1 MGNVKKLR
9 TQIKGL
15 DDVFYGGINVDDSRQ
30 EGTLIAIYGSK
41 GVNKIQLAM
50 QIVRGLT
57 DSLLKECRNRECGN
71 SLFYSINKRTNEMLL
86 MLTNIMIYN
95 EINNVIWSYRQCGN
109 NEHSFEPL
117 KKYFDLMDDQESP
130 YSQVVNLFNSNPDEF
145 LFFLSDG
152 SVYYNE
158 RTNSLNIQQVEEND
172 SRINQLLRLKDDT
185 LKSNPN
191 GEKSKLLCNI
201 EFYGKDDLERGENEI
216 KTESMIA
223 PQYLSS
229 INSVLGRL
237 GERYNNGNCPKVP
250 CIAIDGFS
258 QLSEEELKRV
268 PLAYIEGLLRR
279 MSHVSIL
286 VFDDKCK
293 AIGCN
298 ADIVI
303 DMTRRDVLDKA
314 SFSYSELQV
323 TKCLPQLFAPGRHQ
337 YKLTH
342 IGIEVYPNTER
353 VLNRK
358 NFDNRLYCDVNRSM
372 FMPSYRDYI
381 QYLQQQDKNVSNSIG
396 ASLLQ
401 NGNSCITTWESFR
414 NVQEQYLRNLVNN
427 RHSSN
432 NEDHFTLLEN
442 ILFRNEVEECA
453 NFEDANLTNII
464 TTLVG
469 KGYED
474 TTYNYFANAVVFN
487 KACQKQETLYVVFA
501 KDGDQVR
508 TNVSCPCLRK
518 RGCCDICI
526 DCHKRLHLFTVRMG
540 DISAA
545 ELLYRLDEVLNYY
558 NTDNSKHKISQ
569 IVVDEIQ
576 TAVEFAFPSLFED
589 RLFLPA
595 LIRLF
600 RRHRIPTLIMC
611 QKNKKYASELC
622 SFADNVIMLNRY
634 NSSDDDH
641 EPQERLDILIP
652 KYYCSEPFNRHF
664 EYTIP
669 LDEKAKSG
677 LFVCEMHGIKMN
689 PDYIGVPK
697 EIPAIRVESFL
708 KEQ

>member
-1 MGNVKKLR
+1 MGNAKKLR
-9 TQIKGL
+9 THIKGL
-15 DDVFYGGINVDDSRQ
+15 DDIFYGGINVDDSQQ
-30 EGTLIAIYGSK
+30 EGTLIAIFGSK

-50 QIVRGLT
+50 QMVWGLT
-57 DSLLKECRNRECGN
+57 ESLLKELGN
-71 SLFYSINKRTNEMLL
+71 ENYDDSLFYSINKRTDEMQSI
-86 MLTNIMIYN
+86 LTNIMVYRDISDK
-95 EINNVIWSYRQCGN
+95 IQSYRLN
-109 NEHSFEPL
+109 DETKHLLEVL
-117 KKYFDLMDDQESP
+117 RKYFDLRKIPGSFYEEVAGLADSSP
-130 YSQVVNLFNSNPDEF
+130 EEILS
-145 LFFLSDG
+145 FLSDG

-158 RTNSLNIQQVEEND
+158 RTSSLNIQQVEEND
-172 SRINQLLRLKDDT
+172 SVKNQIFRLNEENLQLED
-185 LKSNPN
+185 NHVV
-191 GEKSKLLCNI
+191 
-201 EFYGKDDLERGENEI
+201 FHGKDNLEDADRNR
-216 KTESMIA
+216 TESMIA

-303 DMTRRDVLDKA
+303 NMTRRDVLDKA

-381 QYLQQQDKNVSNSIG
+381 QYLQQHDKNITNSIET
-396 ASLLQ
+396 SLLQ
-401 NGNSCITTWESFR
+401 DGNSCITTWESFR
-414 NVQEQYLRNLVNN
+414 KVQEQYLRNLVSN

-432 NEDHFTLLEN
+432 NEEYSTLLGN

-453 NFEDANLTNII
+453 NFEDANPTNII

-487 KACQKQETLYVVFA
+487 KSCQKQETLYVVFA

-526 DCHKRLHLFTVRMG
+526 DCHKRIHLFTVRMG

-589 RLFLPA
+589 RLFLPS

-611 QKNKKYASELC
+611 QKNKKYAGELC
-622 SFADNVIMLNRY
+622 SFADNVIMLDRY

-664 EYTIP
+664 AYIVP
-669 LDEKAKSG
+669 LDETAKSG
-677 LFVCEMHGIKMN
+677 LFVCEKHGIKIN
-689 PDYIGVPK
+689 SDHIGSPK
-697 EIPAIRVESFL
+697 EVPSIRVESFW
-708 KEQ
+708 KEL

>member
-1 MGNVKKLR
+1 MGNAKKLR

-15 DDVFYGGINVDDSRQ
+15 DDIFYGGINVDDSQQ
-30 EGTLIAIYGSK
+30 EGTLIAIFGSK
-41 GVNKIQLAM
+41 GVNKIQLAIQM
-50 QIVRGLT
+50 VQGLT
-57 DSLLKECRNRECGN
+57 ESLWKERGN
-71 SLFYSINKRTNEMLL
+71 ENCNDSLFYSINKRTNEMRSI
-86 MLTNIMIYN
+86 LTNILVYRDISDK
-95 EINNVIWSYRQCGN
+95 IQSYRLN
-109 NEHSFEPL
+109 DEIKPLLEVL
-117 KKYFDLMDDQESP
+117 KKYFDLQKIQGSLYADVAGLADS
-130 YSQVVNLFNSNPDEF
+130 SPDEI
-145 LFFLSDG
+145 LSFLSDG

-158 RTNSLNIQQVEEND
+158 RTSSLNIQQVEEND
-172 SRINQLLRLKDDT
+172 SCKNQLFRLKEDE
-185 LKSNPN
+185 LQFEGNHV
-191 GEKSKLLCNI
+191 I
-201 EFYGKDDLERGENEI
+201 FYGKDHLENTD
-216 KTESMIA
+216 KTKSESMIA

-229 INSVLGRL
+229 LNAIL
-237 GERYNNGNCPKVP
+237 GELGKRYKNGNGSKIP

-303 DMTRRDVLDKA
+303 NMTRRDVLDKA

-372 FMPSYRDYI
+372 FMPSYRDYF
-381 QYLQQQDKNVSNSIG
+381 QYLQQQDKNISNSIET
-396 ASLLQ
+396 SLLQ
-401 NGNSCITTWESFR
+401 NGNSCTTTLESFR
-414 NVQEQYLRNLVNN
+414 NVKEQYLRNLVSN

-432 NEDHFTLLEN
+432 NEDYFTLLGN
-442 ILFRNEVEECA
+442 ILFRNEVEEYA
-453 NFEDANLTNII
+453 NFEDANPTNII

-487 KACQKQETLYVVFA
+487 KACRKQETLYVVFA

-600 RRHRIPTLIMC
+600 RRHRIPTLFMC

-622 SFADNVIMLNRY
+622 SFADNVIMLDRHNPI
-634 NSSDDDH
+634 DDVN
-641 EPQERLDILIP
+641 ELRERLDILIP

-664 EYTIP
+664 AYTIP
-669 LDEKAKSG
+669 LDENAKSG
-677 LFVCEMHGIKMN
+677 LFVCEKNGVKMN
-689 PDYIGVPK
+689 SDYIGSPQEVPS
-697 EIPAIRVESFL
+697 IRVESFW

>member
-1 MGNVKKLR
+1 MGNAKKLR

-15 DDVFYGGINVDDSRQ
+15 DDIFYGGINVDDSQQ
-30 EGTLIAIYGSK
+30 EGTLVAIFGSK
-41 GVNKIQLAM
+41 GVNKIQLAIQM
-50 QIVRGLT
+50 VQGLT
-57 DSLLKECRNRECGN
+57 ESLLKELEYKNGGN
-71 SLFYSINKRTNEMLL
+71 SLFYSINKRTDEMRSI
-86 MLTNIMIYN
+86 LTNIMVYRDISGK
-95 EINNVIWSYRQCGN
+95 IQSYRLNDETQPLL
-109 NEHSFEPL
+109 EVL
-117 KKYFDLMDDQESP
+117 KKYFDLQKIQGSLYEEVAGLADS
-130 YSQVVNLFNSNPDEF
+130 SPDEI
-145 LFFLSDG
+145 LSFLSDG

-158 RTNSLNIQQVEEND
+158 RTSSLNILQVEEND
-172 SRINQLLRLKDDT
+172 SDKNQIFRLNEDD
-185 LKSNPN
+185 LQLEDNHVV
-191 GEKSKLLCNI
+191 
-201 EFYGKDDLERGENEI
+201 FYGKDNLEDSKGS

-223 PQYLSS
+223 PQYLSL
-229 INSVLGRL
+229 INTILGRL
-237 GERYNNGNCPKVP
+237 GERYKKGDVPKVP

-279 MSHVSIL
+279 MAHVSIL

-293 AIGCN
+293 AIGSN

-323 TKCLPQLFAPGRHQ
+323 SKCLPQLYAPGRHQ

-372 FMPSYRDYI
+372 FMPSYRDYF
-381 QYLQQQDKNVSNSIG
+381 QYLQQQCKNYSNPEG
-396 ASLLQ
+396 ALLLE
-401 NGNSCITTWESFR
+401 NGNSSLKTWRAFKAAR
-414 NVQEQYLRNLVNN
+414 DKYLVNLVDS
-427 RHSSN
+427 RHTSNTDTFSS
-432 NEDHFTLLEN
+432 LLDKV
-442 ILFRNEVEECA
+442 LFRNDVEECA
-453 NFEDANLTNII
+453 MFEDANPTNII

-474 TTYNYFANAVVFN
+474 TTYSHFANAVVFN
-487 KACQKQETLYVVFA
+487 KACQKRETLYVVFA

-508 TNVSCPCLRK
+508 ANVSCPCLRQ

-526 DCHKRLHLFTVRMG
+526 DCHKRLHLYTVRMG

-600 RRHRIPTLIMC
+600 RRHRIPTLIVC
-611 QKNKKYASELC
+611 QKDKKYASELC
-622 SFADNVIMLNRY
+622 SFADNVIMLDRH
-634 NSSDDDH
+634 NSSDDIN
-641 EPQERLDILIP
+641 EPREHLDILIP

-664 EYTIP
+664 AYSIP
-669 LDEKAKSG
+669 LDEKVKTG
-677 LFVCEMHGIKMN
+677 LFVCKEKGIQIDRDHIGN
-689 PDYIGVPK
+689 PREVPAARI
-697 EIPAIRVESFL
+697 EAFL
-708 KEQ
+708 KENKE

>member
-1 MGNVKKLR
+1 MGNAKKLR

-15 DDVFYGGINVDDSRQ
+15 DDIFYGGIDVDDCQQ
-30 EGTLIAIYGSK
+30 EGTLIAIFGSK
-41 GVNKIQLAM
+41 GVNKIQLAIQM
-50 QIVRGLT
+50 VQGLT
-57 DSLLKECRNRECGN
+57 ESLVNESGNENRDD
-71 SLFYSINKRTNEMLL
+71 SLFYSINKRTDEMRSL
-86 MLTNIMIYN
+86 LTNITVHRDISDKLQ
-95 EINNVIWSYRQCGN
+95 SYRLNDETQPLL
-109 NEHSFEPL
+109 EVL
-117 KKYFDLMDDQESP
+117 KKYFDLQKIQDSLYEEVADLADS
-130 YSQVVNLFNSNPDEF
+130 SPDEI
-145 LFFLSDG
+145 LSFLSDG
-152 SVYYNE
+152 SVYYNK
-158 RTNSLNIQQVEEND
+158 RTSSLNILQVEEND
-172 SRINQLLRLKDDT
+172 SCKNQLFRLKEDD
-185 LKSNPN
+185 
-191 GEKSKLLCNI
+191 LLFEDNHVV
-201 EFYGKDDLERGENEI
+201 FYGKDHLEDTA
-216 KTESMIA
+216 KTRSESMIA

-229 INSVLGRL
+229 FNAILGEL
-237 GERYNNGNCPKVP
+237 GERYKNGNGSKVP

-258 QLSEEELKRV
+258 QLSEEELQRV

-286 VFDDKCK
+286 VFDDKGK
-293 AIGCN
+293 TIGCN

-323 TKCLPQLFAPGRHQ
+323 TKCLPQLYAPGRHQ

-372 FMPSYRDYI
+372 FTPSYRDYF
-381 QYLQQQDKNVSNSIG
+381 QYLQQQCKNYSNTEG
-396 ASLLQ
+396 TSLLE
-401 NGNSCITTWESFR
+401 NGNSGLKTWNAFKEAR
-414 NVQEQYLRNLVNN
+414 DKYQVNLVNN
-427 RHSSN
+427 RHASNTDILSS
-432 NEDHFTLLEN
+432 LLDN
-442 ILFRNEVEECA
+442 IMFRNDVEKRA
-453 NFEDANLTNII
+453 NFEEANPTNII

-474 TTYNYFANAVVFN
+474 TTYGYFANAVVFN
-487 KACQKQETLYVVFA
+487 KACRKQETLYVVFA

-508 TNVSCPCLRK
+508 GNVSCPCLRK

-526 DCHKRLHLFTVRMG
+526 DCHKRLHLYTVRMG

-545 ELLYRLDEVLNYY
+545 ELLYRLDELLNHY

-611 QKNKKYASELC
+611 QKDKKYASELC
-622 SFADNVIMLNRY
+622 SFADNVIMLDRY
-634 NSSDDDH
+634 NASDDNH
-641 EPQERLDILIP
+641 EPREHLDILIP
-652 KYYCSEPFNRHF
+652 KYYFCEPFNRH
-664 EYTIP
+664 YAYSIP
-669 LDEKAKSG
+669 LDEKVKTG
-677 LFVCEMHGIKMN
+677 LFACKGNGIQIDRDHIGN
-689 PDYIGVPK
+689 PREVPTS
-697 EIPAIRVESFL
+697 RVEAFL
-708 KEQ
+708 KEDKE

>member
-1 MGNVKKLR
+1 MGNAKKLR

-15 DDVFYGGINVDDSRQ
+15 DDIFYGGINVDDSQQ
-30 EGTLIAIYGSK
+30 EGTLIAVFGSK
-41 GVNKIQLAM
+41 GVNKIQLAIQM
-50 QIVRGLT
+50 VQGLT
-57 DSLLKECRNRECGN
+57 ESLWKERGN
-71 SLFYSINKRTNEMLL
+71 ENCNDSLFYSINKRTNEMRSI
-86 MLTNIMIYN
+86 LTNIMVYRDISDK
-95 EINNVIWSYRQCGN
+95 IQSYRLN
-109 NEHSFEPL
+109 DETKSL
-117 KKYFDLMDDQESP
+117 LDVLRKYFDLRKIPGSFYEEVAGLADSSP
-130 YSQVVNLFNSNPDEF
+130 EEILS
-145 LFFLSDG
+145 FLSDG

-158 RTNSLNIQQVEEND
+158 RTSSLNIQQVEEND
-172 SRINQLLRLKDDT
+172 SCKNQLFRLKEEDLQFED
-185 LKSNPN
+185 SHVV
-191 GEKSKLLCNI
+191 
-201 EFYGKDDLERGENEI
+201 FHGKDNLENTD
-216 KTESMIA
+216 KTKSESMIA

-229 INSVLGRL
+229 LNAIL
-237 GERYNNGNCPKVP
+237 GELGKRYKNGNGSKIP

-303 DMTRRDVLDKA
+303 NMTRRDVLDKA

-372 FMPSYRDYI
+372 FMPSYRDYF
-381 QYLQQQDKNVSNSIG
+381 QYLQQQDKNISNSIET
-396 ASLLQ
+396 SLLQ
-401 NGNSCITTWESFR
+401 NGNSCTTTLESFR
-414 NVQEQYLRNLVNN
+414 NVQEQYLRNLVRN

-432 NEDHFTLLEN
+432 IEDCFTLLGN

-453 NFEDANLTNII
+453 NFEDANPTNII

-487 KACQKQETLYVVFA
+487 KACRKQETLYVVFA

-600 RRHRIPTLIMC
+600 RRHRIPTLFMC

-622 SFADNVIMLNRY
+622 SFADNVIMLDRHNPI
-634 NSSDDDH
+634 DDVN
-641 EPQERLDILIP
+641 ELRERLDILIP

-664 EYTIP
+664 AYTIP
-669 LDEKAKSG
+669 LDENAKSG
-677 LFVCEMHGIKMN
+677 LFVCEKNGVKMN
-689 PDYIGVPK
+689 PDYIGSPK
-697 EIPAIRVESFL
+697 EVSSIRVESFW

>member
-1 MGNVKKLR
+1 MGKAKKLR

-15 DDVFYGGINVDDSRQ
+15 DDIFYGGINVDDSQQ
-30 EGTLIAIYGSK
+30 EGNLIAIYGSK

-50 QIVRGLT
+50 QMVWGLT
-57 DSLLKECRNRECGN
+57 ESLLKELGN
-71 SLFYSINKRTNEMLL
+71 ENFDDSLFYSINKRTDEMQSI
-86 MLTNIMIYN
+86 LTNIMVYRDISDK
-95 EINNVIWSYRQCGN
+95 IQSYRLN
-109 NEHSFEPL
+109 DETKHLLEVL
-117 KKYFDLMDDQESP
+117 RKYFDLRKIPGSFYEEVAGLADSSP
-130 YSQVVNLFNSNPDEF
+130 EEILS
-145 LFFLSDG
+145 FLSDG

-158 RTNSLNIQQVEEND
+158 RTSSLNIQQVEEND
-172 SRINQLLRLKDDT
+172 SVKNQIFRLNEENLQLED
-185 LKSNPN
+185 NHVV
-191 GEKSKLLCNI
+191 
-201 EFYGKDDLERGENEI
+201 FHGKDNLEDADRNR
-216 KTESMIA
+216 TESMIA

-303 DMTRRDVLDKA
+303 NMTRRDVLDKA

-381 QYLQQQDKNVSNSIG
+381 QYLQQHDKNISNSIET
-396 ASLLQ
+396 SLLQ
-401 NGNSCITTWESFR
+401 DGNSCITTWESFR
-414 NVQEQYLRNLVNN
+414 KVQEQYLRNLVSN

-432 NEDHFTLLEN
+432 NEEYSTLLGN
-442 ILFRNEVEECA
+442 ILFRNEVEECV
-453 NFEDANLTNII
+453 NFEDANPTNII

-518 RGCCDICI
+518 RGCCDICM

-589 RLFLPA
+589 RLFLPS

-611 QKNKKYASELC
+611 QKNKKYAGELC
-622 SFADNVIMLNRY
+622 SFADNVIMLDRY

-664 EYTIP
+664 AYIVP
-669 LDEKAKSG
+669 LDETAKSG
-677 LFVCEMHGIKMN
+677 LFVCEKHGIKIN
-689 PDYIGVPK
+689 SDHIGSPK
-697 EIPAIRVESFL
+697 EVSSIRVESFW
-708 KEQ
+708 KEL

>member
-1 MGNVKKLR
+1 MGNAKKLR

-15 DDVFYGGINVDDSRQ
+15 DDIFYGGINVDYSWQD
-30 EGTLIAIYGSK
+30 GTLIAIYGSK

-50 QIVRGLT
+50 QMVWGLT
-57 DSLLKECRNRECGN
+57 DSLLKELGN
-71 SLFYSINKRTNEMLL
+71 ENCDDSLFYSINKRTNEMRSI
-86 MLTNIMIYN
+86 LTNILVYRDISDK
-95 EINNVIWSYRQCGN
+95 IQSYRLN
-109 NEHSFEPL
+109 DEIKPLLEVL
-117 KKYFDLMDDQESP
+117 KKYFDLQKIQGSLYADVAGLADS
-130 YSQVVNLFNSNPDEF
+130 SPDEI
-145 LFFLSDG
+145 LSFLSDG

-158 RTNSLNIQQVEEND
+158 RTSSLNIQQVEEND
-172 SRINQLLRLKDDT
+172 SCKNQLFRLKEDE
-185 LKSNPN
+185 LQFEGNHV
-191 GEKSKLLCNI
+191 I
-201 EFYGKDDLERGENEI
+201 FYGKDHLENTD
-216 KTESMIA
+216 KTKSESMIA

-229 INSVLGRL
+229 LNAIL
-237 GERYNNGNCPKVP
+237 GELGKRYKNGNGSKIP

-303 DMTRRDVLDKA
+303 NMTRRDVLDKA

-372 FMPSYRDYI
+372 FMPSYRDYF
-381 QYLQQQDKNVSNSIG
+381 QYLQQQDKNISNSIET
-396 ASLLQ
+396 SLLQ
-401 NGNSCITTWESFR
+401 DGNSCITTWKSFR
-414 NVQEQYLRNLVNN
+414 NVQEQYLRNLVSN

-432 NEDHFTLLEN
+432 NEDYSTLLGN
-442 ILFRNEVEECA
+442 ILFRNEVEEYA

-474 TTYNYFANAVVFN
+474 ATYNYFANAVVFN
-487 KACQKQETLYVVFA
+487 RACRKQETLYVVFA

-508 TNVSCPCLRK
+508 TNVSCPCLRQ

-558 NTDNSKHKISQ
+558 NTDNSKHKIFQ

-600 RRHRIPTLIMC
+600 RRHRIPTLFMC

-622 SFADNVIMLNRY
+622 SFADNVIMLDRY
-634 NSSDDDH
+634 NSMDDVN
-641 EPQERLDILIP
+641 ELRERLDILIP

-664 EYTIP
+664 AYTIP
-669 LDEKAKSG
+669 LDENAKSG
-677 LFVCEMHGIKMN
+677 LFVCEKNGVKMN
-689 PDYIGVPK
+689 SDYIGSPK
-697 EIPAIRVESFL
+697 EVSSIRVESFW

>member
-1 MGNVKKLR
+1 MGNAKKLR

-15 DDVFYGGINVDDSRQ
+15 DDIFYGGINVDDSQQ
-30 EGTLIAIYGSK
+30 EGTLVAIFGSK
-41 GVNKIQLAM
+41 GVNKIQLAIQM
-50 QIVRGLT
+50 VQGIT
-57 DSLLKECRNRECGN
+57 ESFLKESGNKNCGN
-71 SLFYSINKRTNEMLL
+71 SLFYSINKRTDEMQSI
-86 MLTNIMIYN
+86 LTNIMVYRDISDK
-95 EINNVIWSYRQCGN
+95 VQSYRLN
-109 NEHSFEPL
+109 DETKPLFEVL
-117 KKYFDLMDDQESP
+117 KKYFDIQKIQGSLYADLADS
-130 YSQVVNLFNSNPDEF
+130 NLGEILS
-145 LFFLSDG
+145 FLSDG

-158 RTNSLNIQQVEEND
+158 RTSSLNIQQVEEND
-172 SRINQLLRLKDDT
+172 SVKNQIFRLNKENLQLED
-185 LKSNPN
+185 NHVV
-191 GEKSKLLCNI
+191 
-201 EFYGKDDLERGENEI
+201 FHGKDNLGDADRNRT
-216 KTESMIA
+216 KSMIA

-229 INSVLGRL
+229 INAVLGRL
-237 GERYNNGNCPKVP
+237 GERYNNGNCLKVP

-293 AIGCN
+293 AIGSN

-323 TKCLPQLFAPGRHQ
+323 SKCLPQLYAPGRHQ

-372 FMPSYRDYI
+372 FMPSYRDYF
-381 QYLQQQDKNVSNSIG
+381 QYLQQQCKNYSNTEG
-396 ASLLQ
+396 TSLQ
-401 NGNSCITTWESFR
+401 ENGNSGLKTWRAFKAAR
-414 NVQEQYLRNLVNN
+414 DKYLVNLVDS
-427 RHSSN
+427 RHTSNIDTFSS
-432 NEDHFTLLEN
+432 LLDN
-442 ILFRNEVEECA
+442 ILFRNDVEECA
-453 NFEDANLTNII
+453 MFEDANPTNII

-474 TTYNYFANAVVFN
+474 TTYSYFANAIVFN
-487 KACQKQETLYVVFA
+487 KACRKQETLYVVFA

-508 TNVSCPCLRK
+508 ANVSCPCLRQ

-526 DCHKRLHLFTVRMG
+526 DCHKRLHLYTVRMG

-576 TAVEFAFPSLFED
+576 TAVEFSFPSLFED

-600 RRHRIPTLIMC
+600 RRHRIPTLIVC
-611 QKNKKYASELC
+611 QKDKKYASELC
-622 SFADNVIMLNRY
+622 SFADNVIMLDRH
-634 NSSDDDH
+634 NSSDDIN
-641 EPQERLDILIP
+641 EPREHLDILIL

-664 EYTIP
+664 AYSIP
-669 LDEKAKSG
+669 LDEKVKTG
-677 LFVCEMHGIKMN
+677 LFVCKEKGIQIDRDHIGN
-689 PDYIGVPK
+689 PREVPAVRI
-697 EIPAIRVESFL
+697 EAFL
-708 KEQ
+708 KENKE

>member
-1 MGNVKKLR
+1 MGNAKKLR

-15 DDVFYGGINVDDSRQ
+15 DDVFYGGINVDYSRQ
-30 EGTLIAIYGSK
+30 DGTLVAIYGSK

-50 QIVRGLT
+50 QMVWGLT
-57 DSLLKECRNRECGN
+57 DSLSKELGN
-71 SLFYSINKRTNEMLL
+71 ENCDDSLFYSINKRTDEMQSI
-86 MLTNIMIYN
+86 LTNIMVYRDISDK
-95 EINNVIWSYRQCGN
+95 IQSYRLN
-109 NEHSFEPL
+109 DETKSL
-117 KKYFDLMDDQESP
+117 LDALRKYFDLQKIPGSFYEEVAGLADSSP
-130 YSQVVNLFNSNPDEF
+130 EEILS
-145 LFFLSDG
+145 FLSDG

-158 RTNSLNIQQVEEND
+158 RTSSLNIQQVEEND
-172 SRINQLLRLKDDT
+172 SCKNQLFRLKEDN
-185 LKSNPN
+185 LQFENN
-191 GEKSKLLCNI
+191 HVV
-201 EFYGKDDLERGENEI
+201 FYGKDNLEEVEGIRTNL
-216 KTESMIA
+216 MLA

-229 INSVLGRL
+229 INAVLGRL
-237 GERYNNGNCPKVP
+237 GVRYNNGNCSKVP
-250 CIAIDGFS
+250 CVAIDGFS

-303 DMTRRDVLDKA
+303 DMTRREVLDKA

-323 TKCLPQLFAPGRHQ
+323 TKCLPQLYAPGRHQ

-372 FMPSYRDYI
+372 FVPSYRDYI
-381 QYLQQQDKNVSNSIG
+381 QYLQQQYKNISNSIET
-396 ASLLQ
+396 SLLQ
-401 NGNSCITTWESFR
+401 NGNSCTTTWESFR
-414 NVQEQYLRNLVNN
+414 NVQEQYLCNLVSN

-432 NEDHFTLLEN
+432 NEDYSTLLGN

-453 NFEDANLTNII
+453 NFEDANPTNII

-469 KGYED
+469 KGCED

-487 KACQKQETLYVVFA
+487 RACQKQETLYVVFA

-545 ELLYRLDEVLNYY
+545 ELLYRLDELLNYY
-558 NTDNSKHKISQ
+558 NTYNSKHKISQ

-600 RRHRIPTLIMC
+600 RRHRIPTLFMC
-611 QKNKKYASELC
+611 QKNKKYDSELC
-622 SFADNVIMLNRY
+622 SFADNVIMLDRY
-634 NSSDDDH
+634 NSMDDVN
-641 EPQERLDILIP
+641 ELRERLDILIP

-664 EYTIP
+664 AYTIP
-669 LDEKAKSG
+669 LDENAKSG
-677 LFVCEMHGIKMN
+677 LFVCEKSGIKIN
-689 PDYIGVPK
+689 PDYIGSPK
-697 EIPAIRVESFL
+697 EVSSIRVESFW

>member
-1 MGNVKKLR
+1 MGNAKKLR

-15 DDVFYGGINVDDSRQ
+15 DDIFYGGINVDDSQQ
-30 EGTLIAIYGSK
+30 EGTLIAIFGSK
-41 GVNKIQLAM
+41 GVNKIQLAIQM
-50 QIVRGLT
+50 VQGLT
-57 DSLLKECRNRECGN
+57 ESLWKERGN
-71 SLFYSINKRTNEMLL
+71 ENCNDSLFYSINKRTNEMRSI
-86 MLTNIMIYN
+86 LTNILVYRDISDK
-95 EINNVIWSYRQCGN
+95 IQSYRLN
-109 NEHSFEPL
+109 DEIKPLLEVL
-117 KKYFDLMDDQESP
+117 KKYFDLQKIQGSLYADVAGLADS
-130 YSQVVNLFNSNPDEF
+130 SPDEI
-145 LFFLSDG
+145 LSFLSDG

-158 RTNSLNIQQVEEND
+158 RTSSLNIQQVEEND
-172 SRINQLLRLKDDT
+172 SCKNQLFRLKEDE
-185 LKSNPN
+185 LQFEGNHV
-191 GEKSKLLCNI
+191 I
-201 EFYGKDDLERGENEI
+201 FYGKDHLENTD
-216 KTESMIA
+216 KTKSESMIA

-229 INSVLGRL
+229 LNAIL
-237 GERYNNGNCPKVP
+237 GELGKRYKNGNGSKIP

-279 MSHVSIL
+279 MSNVSIL
-286 VFDDKCK
+286 VFDDKGK
-293 AIGCN
+293 TIGCN

-372 FMPSYRDYI
+372 FMPSYRNYL
-381 QYLQQQDKNVSNSIG
+381 QYLQQQDKNFSNTG
-396 ASLLQ
+396 GTSLLQ
-401 NGNSCITTWESFR
+401 NGNSSIKTWDSYR
-414 NVQEQYLRNLVNN
+414 SVQEKYLRNLVDN
-427 RHSSN
+427 RHTSKVVSFSS
-432 NEDHFTLLEN
+432 LLEN
-442 ILFRNEVEECA
+442 ILLRNDVEEYA
-453 NFEDANLTNII
+453 NFEDANPTNII

-474 TTYNYFANAVVFN
+474 ATYNYFANAVVFN
-487 KACQKQETLYVVFA
+487 RACLKQETLYVVFA

-600 RRHRIPTLIMC
+600 RRHRIPTLFMC
-611 QKNKKYASELC
+611 QKNKKYANELC
-622 SFADNVIMLNRY
+622 SFADNVIMLDRHNPI
-634 NSSDDDH
+634 DDVN
-641 EPQERLDILIP
+641 ELRERLDILIP

-664 EYTIP
+664 AYTIP
-669 LDEKAKSG
+669 LDENAKSG
-677 LFVCEMHGIKMN
+677 LFVCEKNGVKMN
-689 PDYIGVPK
+689 PDYIGSPK
-697 EIPAIRVESFL
+697 EVSSIRVESFW
-708 KEQ
+708 KEL

>member
-1 MGNVKKLR
+1 MGNAKKLR

-15 DDVFYGGINVDDSRQ
+15 DDIFYGGINVDDSQQ
-30 EGTLIAIYGSK
+30 EGTLIAIFGSK
-41 GVNKIQLAM
+41 GVNKIQLAIQM
-50 QIVRGLT
+50 VQGLT
-57 DSLLKECRNRECGN
+57 ESLWKERGN
-71 SLFYSINKRTNEMLL
+71 ENCNDSLFYSINKRTNEMRSI
-86 MLTNIMIYN
+86 LTNILVYRDISDK
-95 EINNVIWSYRQCGN
+95 IQSYRLN
-109 NEHSFEPL
+109 DEIKPLLEVL
-117 KKYFDLMDDQESP
+117 KKYFDLQKIQGSLYADVAGLADS
-130 YSQVVNLFNSNPDEF
+130 SPDEI
-145 LFFLSDG
+145 LSFLSDG

-158 RTNSLNIQQVEEND
+158 RTSSLNIQQVEEND
-172 SRINQLLRLKDDT
+172 SCKNQLFRLKEDE
-185 LKSNPN
+185 LQFEGNHV
-191 GEKSKLLCNI
+191 I
-201 EFYGKDDLERGENEI
+201 FYGKDHLENTD
-216 KTESMIA
+216 KTKSESMIA

-229 INSVLGRL
+229 LNAIL
-237 GERYNNGNCPKVP
+237 GELGKRYKNGNGSKIP

-303 DMTRRDVLDKA
+303 NMTRRDVLDKA

-372 FMPSYRDYI
+372 FVPSYRDYF
-381 QYLQQQDKNVSNSIG
+381 QYLQQQDKNISNSIET
-396 ASLLQ
+396 SLLQ
-401 NGNSCITTWESFR
+401 NGNSCTTTLESFR
-414 NVQEQYLRNLVNN
+414 NVQEQYLRNLVRN

-432 NEDHFTLLEN
+432 IEDCFTLLGN

-453 NFEDANLTNII
+453 NFEDANPTNII

-474 TTYNYFANAVVFN
+474 ATYNYFANAVVFN
-487 KACQKQETLYVVFA
+487 KACRKQETLYVVFA

-600 RRHRIPTLIMC
+600 RRHRIPTLFMC

-622 SFADNVIMLNRY
+622 SFADNVIMLDRHNPI
-634 NSSDDDH
+634 DDVN
-641 EPQERLDILIP
+641 ELRERLDILIP

-664 EYTIP
+664 AYTIP
-669 LDEKAKSG
+669 LDGNAKSG
-677 LFVCEMHGIKMN
+677 LFVCEKNGVKMN
-689 PDYIGVPK
+689 PDYIGSPK
-697 EIPAIRVESFL
+697 EVSSIRVESFW
-708 KEQ
+708 KEL

>member
-1 MGNVKKLR
+1 MGNAKKLR

-30 EGTLIAIYGSK
+30 DGTLIAIYGSK

-50 QIVRGLT
+50 QMVWGLT
-57 DSLLKECRNRECGN
+57 DSLLKELGN
-71 SLFYSINKRTNEMLL
+71 EKSDDSLFYSINKRTDEMQSI
-86 MLTNIMIYN
+86 LTNIMVYRDISDK
-95 EINNVIWSYRQCGN
+95 IQSYRLN
-109 NEHSFEPL
+109 DETKSL
-117 KKYFDLMDDQESP
+117 LDALRKYFDLQKIPGSFYEEVAGLADSSP
-130 YSQVVNLFNSNPDEF
+130 EEILS
-145 LFFLSDG
+145 FLSDG

-158 RTNSLNIQQVEEND
+158 RTSSLNIRQVEEND
-172 SRINQLLRLKDDT
+172 SCKNQLFRLKENVPQFEDYHVV
-185 LKSNPN
+185 
-191 GEKSKLLCNI
+191 
-201 EFYGKDDLERGENEI
+201 FYGKDKLENTERTR
-216 KTESMIA
+216 TESMIA

-229 INSVLGRL
+229 INAVLGKL
-237 GERYNNGNCPKVP
+237 GERYKIGESQKIP

-303 DMTRRDVLDKA
+303 DMTRREVLDKA

-381 QYLQQQDKNVSNSIG
+381 QYLQHQDRNFTNEVG
-396 ASLLQ
+396 TSLLH
-401 NGNSCITTWESFR
+401 NGNSCTTTWESFR
-414 NVQEQYLRNLVNN
+414 NVQEQYLCNLVSN

-432 NEDHFTLLEN
+432 KEDYSTFLGN
-442 ILFRNEVEECA
+442 ILFRNEVDECA
-453 NFEDANLTNII
+453 NFEDANPTNII

-487 KACQKQETLYVVFA
+487 RACQKQETLYVVFA

-558 NTDNSKHKISQ
+558 NTDNSKYKISQ

-600 RRHRIPTLIMC
+600 RRHRIPTLFMC
-611 QKNKKYASELC
+611 QKNKKYDSELC
-622 SFADNVIMLNRY
+622 SFADNVIMLDRY
-634 NSSDDDH
+634 NSMDDVN
-641 EPQERLDILIP
+641 ELRERLDILIP

-664 EYTIP
+664 AYTIP
-669 LDEKAKSG
+669 LDENAKSG
-677 LFVCEMHGIKMN
+677 LFVCEKNGVKMN
-689 PDYIGVPK
+689 PDYIGSPK
-697 EIPAIRVESFL
+697 EVSSIRVESFW
-708 KEQ
+708 KEL

>member
-1 MGNVKKLR
+1 MGNAKKLR

-15 DDVFYGGINVDDSRQ
+15 DDIFYGGINVDDSQQ
-30 EGTLIAIYGSK
+30 EGTLIAIFGSK
-41 GVNKIQLAM
+41 GVNKIQLAIQM
-50 QIVRGLT
+50 VQGLT
-57 DSLLKECRNRECGN
+57 ESLWKERGN
-71 SLFYSINKRTNEMLL
+71 ENCNDSLFYSINKRTNEMRSI
-86 MLTNIMIYN
+86 LTNILVYRDISDK
-95 EINNVIWSYRQCGN
+95 IQSYRLN
-109 NEHSFEPL
+109 DEIKPLLEVL
-117 KKYFDLMDDQESP
+117 KKYFDLQKIQGSLYADVAGLADS
-130 YSQVVNLFNSNPDEF
+130 SPDEI
-145 LFFLSDG
+145 LSFLSDG

-158 RTNSLNIQQVEEND
+158 RTSSLNIQQVEEND
-172 SRINQLLRLKDDT
+172 SCKNQLFRLKEDE
-185 LKSNPN
+185 LQFEGNHV
-191 GEKSKLLCNI
+191 I
-201 EFYGKDDLERGENEI
+201 FYGKDHLENTD
-216 KTESMIA
+216 KTKSESMIA

-229 INSVLGRL
+229 LNAIL
-237 GERYNNGNCPKVP
+237 GELGKRYKNGNGSKIP

-303 DMTRRDVLDKA
+303 NMTRRDVLDKA

-372 FMPSYRDYI
+372 FVPSYRDYF
-381 QYLQQQDKNVSNSIG
+381 QYLQQQDKNISNSIET
-396 ASLLQ
+396 SLLQ
-401 NGNSCITTWESFR
+401 NGNSCTTTLESFR
-414 NVQEQYLRNLVNN
+414 NVQEQYLRNLVRN

-432 NEDHFTLLEN
+432 IEDCFTLLGN

-453 NFEDANLTNII
+453 NFEDANPTNII

-487 KACQKQETLYVVFA
+487 KACRKQETLYVVFA

-600 RRHRIPTLIMC
+600 RRHRIPTLFMC

-622 SFADNVIMLNRY
+622 SFADNVIMLDRHNPI
-634 NSSDDDH
+634 DDVN
-641 EPQERLDILIP
+641 ELRERLDILIP

-664 EYTIP
+664 AYTIP
-669 LDEKAKSG
+669 LDENTKSG
-677 LFVCEMHGIKMN
+677 LFVCEKNGIKMN
-689 PDYIGVPK
+689 PDYIGALQEVPT
-697 EIPAIRVESFL
+697 IRVESFW